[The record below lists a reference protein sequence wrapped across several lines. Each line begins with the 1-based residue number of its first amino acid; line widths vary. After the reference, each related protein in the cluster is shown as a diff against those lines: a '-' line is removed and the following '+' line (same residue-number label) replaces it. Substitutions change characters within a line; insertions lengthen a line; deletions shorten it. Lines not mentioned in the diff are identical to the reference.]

1 MTDIK
6 YSGMNYSIKPSLH
19 VSSRILIVNDD
30 FPCKMIRL
38 QISCQLEIWLA
49 NARSGWST
57 QFSHWQVCKLYQT
70 PCLLSGSVSEI
81 RVCSLCQ
88 SGSALHHLWVYSGS
102 ASLFGD
108 SPSRIGAD
116 TESRPWVW
124 LVPAFCLSY
133 IWLVLHTCTNLVVA
147 NPQTCKTL

>member
-19 VSSRILIVNDD
+19 VSSRILIVNAD

-49 NARSGWST
+49 NALVGQRN
-57 QFSHWQVCKLYQT
+57 FLIDR
-70 PCLLSGSVSEI
+70 SVSYT
-81 RVCSLCQ
+81 RPLVCCL
-88 SGSALHHLWVYSGS
+88 SGSALHHLWVCSGC

-108 SPSRIGAD
+108 SPSRIRAD

-124 LVPAFCLSY
+124 LVPAFCEVISGWY
-133 IWLVLHTCTNLVVA
+133 CMYKFGGIA
-147 NPQTCKTL
+147 NPQTCEKLFKEKPVLILIFLL